1 MGTGGGRRGGG
12 DPGNDR
18 LTFEEEVLGGGRRV
32 DLEEYGQERVNGE
45 ASLAAQKE
53 LKGAPFTQLLRMG
66 ARGKRW
72 EGSWRVRGSEV
83 IGPHPD
89 MIELM
94 GDRGY

>member
-1 MGTGGGRRGGG
+1 MGTGGGGRGRG

-18 LTFEEEVLGGGRRV
+18 LTPEVEILGGRRV
-32 DLEEYGQERVNGE
+32 GLEEYGQEWVNGE

-53 LKGAPFTQLLRMG
+53 LKGAPFTLLLRMG

-72 EGSWRVRGSEV
+72 EGPWRVRGTED

-89 MIELM
+89 VIELM
-94 GDRGY
+94 GDLGY